1 MLNKFKEKIKKNVEI
16 FTLLLV
22 IFITTITTYY
32 FNYFKQDVIRNNQ
45 NNLIDNI
52 YLKKTLNHFINN
64 LEPKYQKFHHKIK
77 SGETFDKILKNY
89 SIDIQEIT
97 IIKKNLEKKVN
108 LNKLNTKQSLHFSL
122 DKTNN
127 KITEFSFQISNKQKV
142 FLKRDIENDKFSEE
156 ILSIKLKYSSLV

>member
-1 MLNKFKEKIKKNVEI
+1 MLNKFKEKIKKKIEI
-16 FTLLLV
+16 FALV
-22 IFITTITTYY
+22 FLFFITAITMSY
-32 FNYFKQDVIRNNQ
+32 FNYFKNDVVKNNY
-45 NNLIDNI
+45 NNFIDNI

-89 SIDIQEIT
+89 SIDRREII

-108 LNKLNTKQSLHFSL
+108 LNKLNTKQSLQFSL

-127 KITEFSFQISNKQKV
+127 KITEFIFKISNTEK
-142 FLKRDIENDKFSEE
+142 I
-156 ILSIKLKYSSLV
+156 Y